1 MLEERSGG
9 FQKINIEIKDIV
21 FDYFNII
28 TKEYEIAY
36 DKYKDNKEYADK
48 LKEIKEKVEE
58 DFVNNK
64 FKVPNTLS
72 SELTKS
78 IMDKKKE
85 FLNECLMKMIQGGG
99 GISSQGLTGEVMKF
113 DD

>member
-58 DFVNNK
+58 DGLMNPTIVQCSNE
-64 FKVPNTLS
+64 V
-72 SELTKS
+72 
-78 IMDKKKE
+78 KKKKPSLFSKSKKE
-85 FLNECLMKMIQGGG
+85 
-99 GISSQGLTGEVMKF
+99 
-113 DD
+113 